1 VPRERRA
8 GPVAEDR
15 WRPKM
20 NIRVAC
26 IAGLLAGLTN
36 ATAHAQEA
44 GVASAQP
51 PIADPAAASASAAT
65 PATSA
70 SVPPAPSEGPGSPAI
85 VAPTVADTPEAA
97 PAGTV
102 PAIWVSKELSF
113 TYFGTTSLY
122 YCDGLRNK
130 VKWVLKQLG
139 VMDGYKVKIRSC
151 FNTGGPEI
159 RYGPAGPE
167 FYSGAEF
174 TPRVMIEV
182 VVPRQVTSELLAEL
196 DERQGEVELVAR
208 VRGESSVVDNV
219 EAQFAASKRRVT
231 FDDVSRGRI
240 EAGDCEL
247 IEQMRDSVFVPLGFK
262 VVEDKMNCI
271 PNRVQR
277 GSVNLEVEVLE
288 PWTPEPE
295 SGQPADP
302 ASVQ

>member
-1 VPRERRA
+1 
-8 GPVAEDR
+8 
-15 WRPKM
+15 M
-20 NIRVAC
+20 NIRLAC
-26 IAGLLAGLTN
+26 IAGLLAGLMN
-36 ATAHAQEA
+36 ATAHTQEA

-51 PIADPAAASASAAT
+51 PITDPAQAASPAAPVAAPEVSVSPPTAGTT
-65 PATSA
+65 PSATS
-70 SVPPAPSEGPGSPAI
+70 ETPGSPAI
-85 VAPTVADTPEAA
+85 IAPAAVSDPEAA

-102 PAIWVSKELSF
+102 PAIWVSKEISF
-113 TYFGTTSLY
+113 TYFGSTALY

-139 VMDGYKVKIRSC
+139 VMDGYKVRIRSC

-174 TPRVMIEV
+174 TPRVVIEV
-182 VVPRQVTSELLAEL
+182 VVPQQVTSELLAEL
-196 DERQGEVELVAR
+196 DERQGERELIAR
-208 VRGESSVVDNV
+208 VRGESSVVDNT

-231 FDDVSRGRI
+231 FDDASRRGRI

-247 IEQMRDSVFVPLGFK
+247 IEQMRDSVFVPLGFR

-277 GSVNLEVEVLE
+277 GSVNLALEVLE
-288 PWTPEPE
+288 PWTPEPAP
-295 SGQPADP
+295 GQPADP
-302 ASVQ
+302 AAAQ